1 MSPGAGRRVPR
12 SGSEPRIDGGG
23 FPRLLLPGTIK
34 GVARSMCRG
43 WGSAGEARDSH
54 DCNAWYRGSSRG
66 RENIPDRASR
76 AKPWTRGHMV
86 IPQGG
91 GKRVLPLAPA
101 DTGAVLPF
109 EMVVI
114 SPIWVI

>member
-1 MSPGAGRRVPR
+1 MLFEGARGA
-12 SGSEPRIDGGG
+12 SEPRIDGGG
-23 FPRLLLPGTIK
+23 FPQLLLPGTIK
-34 GVARSMCRG
+34 GGAQSTRRG
-43 WGSAGEARDSH
+43 RGSAGEARDSH
-54 DCNAWYRGSSRG
+54 DCNTWYWGSSRG
-66 RENIPDRASR
+66 RKNIPDRASR
-76 AKPWTRGHMV
+76 AEPRTRGHVV